1 MAAVGKK
8 SHKLH
13 GKITQ
18 TPAKV
23 TALAPEKPVPP
34 AFSDHLAE
42 GLGATIAINA
52 AHYDKLPYIS
62 NPFPF
67 SQPCRIGAIAR
78 LFGLTPVDPARARIL
93 EIGCASGGNIIP
105 LAARYPMAS
114 VVGIDISAVQVE
126 AGCARIVAQGLDNIK
141 IHCASITDFEADAGS
156 FDYIICHGVFSW
168 VPEPVRAA
176 ILAKTGQLLSPNGVA
191 DVSYNVLPGWRMRQ
205 ALRDAMVLHA
215 GLEND
220 PQNRVTR
227 ARWIIKF
234 LKEHTNS
241 TTLWG
246 QVFQREADMVGRFA
260 DDYIAHEFLE
270 STNEPMTFTAFAE
283 QAATHGLA
291 YLGDADIAQMI
302 PENLPVETAAS
313 LREMCG
319 GQVIAVEQYMDIVT
333 GRTFRQ
339 SLLVRQAQVQHISRL
354 LDPERLAGAHLIAN
368 RELKRQQRA
377 DGIALYADPAGRTIS
392 TNQGCVAQALNM
404 RINNLPASIQMH
416 EVLQHCANVQEQD
429 FVKGALTKMLQNGL
443 IMLSSEALNCVSTVS
458 EAPKASKL
466 NRVDAARGIHVVNAL
481 HESVHLGLVAQI
493 LMPHLDGSLRFEA
506 LVKLVLQAI
515 ADGRLSLQRDGV
527 ALTET
532 ADLEREAAGHV
543 TATLRDMAHGGLL
556 VA

>member
-1 MAAVGKK
+1 MSAVGKK
-8 SHKLH
+8 LHKSSP
-13 GKITQ
+13 KPAQFAAKATAIAAE
-18 TPAKV
+18 TPA
-23 TALAPEKPVPP
+23 TP
-34 AFSDHLAE
+34 AVSGSGQE

-52 AHYDKLPYIS
+52 AHYDKLPYVS
-62 NPFPF
+62 NPFPY
-67 SQPCRIGAIAR
+67 SQPSRIGAIAR
-78 LFGLTPVDPARARIL
+78 LFGLTAVDPARARIL

-105 LAARYPMAS
+105 LAARYPKAS

-126 AGCARIVAQGLDNIK
+126 AGCARIAAHGLTNIK
-141 IHCASITDFEADAGS
+141 IHCASITDFEAAEGS

-176 ILAKTGQLLSPNGVA
+176 ILAKTGHLLSPHGVA

-215 GLEND
+215 GREHD

-227 ARWIIKF
+227 ARWIMNF
-234 LKEHTNS
+234 LKEHTNGS
-241 TTLWG
+241 TLWG
-246 QVFQREADMVGRFA
+246 QVFQREADLVGRFA

-270 STNEPMTFTAFAE
+270 GTNEPVTFTAFTD
-283 QAATHGLA
+283 QAAAHGLT
-291 YLGDADIAQMI
+291 YLGDADVAQMI
-302 PENLPVETAAS
+302 PENLPAETAAS

-339 SLLVRQAQVQHISRL
+339 SLLVRQTQAAQISRL

-404 RINNLPASIQMH
+404 LINKLPASIQMH
-416 EVLQHCANVQEQD
+416 EVLQHCSTVQEQD
-429 FVKGALTKMLQNGL
+429 FVKGALTKMLQNGM
-443 IMLSSEALNCVSTVS
+443 IMLSTEALSCVAVVS
-458 EAPKASKL
+458 DAPEASKL
-466 NRVDAARGIHVVNAL
+466 NRIDAVRGTQAVNAL
-481 HESVHLGLVAQI
+481 HEGVQLGLVAQI
-493 LMPHLDGSLRFEA
+493 LMPHLDGINGFDA
-506 LVKLVLQAI
+506 LVQAVLQAI
-515 ADGRLSLQRDGV
+515 AEGRLSLQRNGV
-527 ALTET
+527 NLNDDD
-532 ADLEREAAGHV
+532 DLAREAAAHV
-543 TATLRDMAHGGLL
+543 TAALRDVAHAGLL